1 MSQVIA
7 KLEEDHRRMA
17 ILLKLLDREIENF
30 SAGQVLDFFL
40 IETVLDYMLN
50 FPDLCHHPIEDIIR
64 EQLDHHDLG
73 TAKAKR
79 DLCREHEKIS
89 GMTRRFA
96 AAVRAVQNEETL
108 PRAHLVKLAEEYRDF
123 LFQHM
128 KYEETEFFPAAQ
140 KLLSPEDWKM
150 IERRMGDK
158 ADKLFGREADRE
170 YRALHKVIL
179 EWGDK
184 QSVKN

>member
-17 ILLKLLDREIENF
+17 VLLKLLDREMESF
-30 SAGQVLDFFL
+30 SKGHALDFFL

-50 FPDLCHHPIEDIIR
+50 FPDLCHHPIEDIIK
-64 EQLDHHDLG
+64 EQLDLQETG
-73 TAKAKR
+73 ATKATR
-79 DLCREHEKIS
+79 DLCSEHEKLS

-96 AAVRAVQNEETL
+96 AAVQAVQNEETL
-108 PRAHLVKLAEEYRDF
+108 PREHLIKLAEEYRDF

-140 KLLSPEDWKM
+140 KHLSPQDWEM

-170 YRALHKVIL
+170 YRALHKVIVD
-179 EWGDK
+179 WNGR
-184 QSVKN
+184 QSVN

>member
-1 MSQVIA
+1 MSRVIA

-17 ILLKLLDREIENF
+17 VLLRLLDREIENF
-30 SAGQVLDFFL
+30 SKGQALDFFL

-64 EQLDHHDLG
+64 EQLDHLDAG
-73 TAKAKR
+73 AAKATR
-79 DLCREHEKIS
+79 DLCRDHEKLS
-89 GMTRRFA
+89 AMTRRFA
-96 AAVRAVQNEETL
+96 AAVQAVQNEQTL
-108 PRAHLVKLAEEYRDF
+108 PREHLIKLAEEYRDF
-123 LFQHM
+123 LLQHM

-140 KLLSPEDWKM
+140 KLLSPQDWEM
-150 IERRMGDK
+150 IEKRLGDK

-170 YRALHKVIL
+170 YRALHKVIV

-184 QSVKN
+184 QPVKN